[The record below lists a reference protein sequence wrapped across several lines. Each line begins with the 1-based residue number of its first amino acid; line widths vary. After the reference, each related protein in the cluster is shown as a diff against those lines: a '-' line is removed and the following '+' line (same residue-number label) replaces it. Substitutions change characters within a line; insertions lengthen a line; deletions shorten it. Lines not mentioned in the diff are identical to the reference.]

1 MSGRLTGRHC
11 VVTGAAQGLG
21 YAVADAFLREGASVT
36 ATDVNAAVL
45 ATAATTL
52 TAGDPSRQDR
62 LLTYPADMRDRAAVD
77 AMLAAGRARF
87 GAIDNVA
94 SIAGIAYHVAIADMR
109 DEDYEVMMDVHVRAA
124 FNLLRG
130 VVHEWIDRRSGKL
143 VVVTSPAAARG
154 QVLGSAYSAAKSA
167 LHGLVKSA
175 ALELGPHNIQVNA
188 VLPMAAT
195 PMTAEARLDPERNEA
210 YLRNVPLRRWGSP
223 DEIAE
228 TFVFLAASSGD
239 YITGAVIPVDGGRTI

>member
-1 MSGRLTGRHC
+1 MNGRLEGRHC

-36 ATDVNAAVL
+36 ATDVNADAL
-45 ATAATTL
+45 ADAASQL
-52 TAGDPSRQDR
+52 GAGDSSRAER
-62 LLTYPADMRDRAAVD
+62 LVVHPVDVRDRTAVNEL
-77 AMLAAGRARF
+77 LAAGRERF
-87 GAIDNVA
+87 GPVDVVA
-94 SIAGIAYHVAIADMR
+94 SIAGVAYHVAIADMR

-130 VVHEWIDRRSGKL
+130 VVHEWIEQRSGKL
-143 VVVTSPAAARG
+143 IVVTSPAAARG

-175 ALELGPHNIQVNA
+175 ALELGPHNVQVNA

-195 PMTAEARLDPERNEA
+195 PMTAEARRDPERNEA

-228 TFVFLAASSGD
+228 TFVFLAAASGD
-239 YITGAVIPVDGGRTI
+239 YVTGAVIPVDGGRTI

>member
-1 MSGRLTGRHC
+1 MSGLLLGRHC

-21 YAVADAFLREGASVT
+21 YAVADAFLREGAAVT
-36 ATDVNAAVL
+36 ATDLNADGLASAAVQL
-45 ATAATTL
+45 G
-52 TAGDPSRQDR
+52 AGDASRVER
-62 LLTYPADMRDRAAVD
+62 LLAHPIDVRDRAAVEQL
-77 AMLAAGRARF
+77 LAAGRDRF
-87 GAIDNVA
+87 GPVDAVA

-124 FNLLRG
+124 FNFLRG
-130 VVHEWIDRRSGKL
+130 VVHEWIERRSGKL
-143 VVVTSPAAARG
+143 IVVTSPAAARG

-175 ALELGPHNIQVNA
+175 ALELGPHNVQVNA

-223 DEIAE
+223 EEIAE
-228 TFVFLAASSGD
+228 TFVFLASSGGD

>member
-1 MSGRLTGRHC
+1 MSGRLDGRHC

-21 YAVADAFLREGASVT
+21 YAVADAFLREGAAVT
-36 ATDVNAAVL
+36 ATDNNAKGLTDAAARLV
-45 ATAATTL
+45 ATEPTR
-52 TAGDPSRQDR
+52 AGR
-62 LLTYPADMRDRAAVD
+62 LLVHPIDVRDRAAVE
-77 AMLAAGRARF
+77 AMLAAGRERF
-87 GAIDNVA
+87 GPVDAVA

-143 VVVTSPAAARG
+143 IVVTSPAAARG

-175 ALELGPHNIQVNA
+175 ALELGPHNVQVNA

>member
-1 MSGRLTGRHC
+1 MSGRLEGRHC

-21 YAVADAFLREGASVT
+21 YAVAEAFLREGASVT
-36 ATDVNAAVL
+36 ATDNNATGLEAAAVRL
-45 ATAATTL
+45 AG
-52 TAGDPSRQDR
+52 GDASRSAR
-62 LLTYPADMRDRAAVD
+62 LLVHPIDVRERAAVNELL
-77 AMLAAGRARF
+77 AMGRERF
-87 GAIDNVA
+87 GPVDAIA

-143 VVVTSPAAARG
+143 IVVTSPAAARG

-195 PMTAEARLDPERNEA
+195 PMTAEARLDPARNES

-223 DEIAE
+223 EEIAE
-228 TFVFLAASSGD
+228 TFVFLTSSGGD
-239 YITGAVIPVDGGRTI
+239 YITGTVIPVDGGRTI